1 MTYTPVELR
10 HVRVR
15 RSLLGYHRP
24 TVEQVIEEVA
34 QSFEATWR
42 ERGELAEKV
51 EQLEKQLGEHKRR
64 EELLTQTLVAAEQ
77 AASDVRER
85 ARREADAIIAEAHN
99 EARAIGRSAH
109 AKREQLLA
117 ESQRIE
123 AMLRSALGVLEGGS
137 AWMPLTTLAPQPA
150 SRIDSAPAPVA
161 APKPAA
167 QGEPSMA
174 TIPTLPPVIDDA
186 PAPSDDWR
194 QDTREFAPIVE
205 PQARFDVVEP
215 QARFDVAEPLASFDV
230 AEPETTFALAEPRAS
245 FDVPEP
251 PIVEGEA
258 SIEGPDAEPELEPVA
273 EAPAEPVL
281 QRTPGRESRDFDWGE

>member
-15 RSLLGYHRP
+15 RSPFGYHRA

-42 ERGELAEKV
+42 ERGELADKV

-123 AMLRSALGVLEGGS
+123 AMLRAALSVIEERTPS
-137 AWMPLTTLAPQPA
+137 MPPTILVPEPEP
-150 SRIDSAPAPVA
+150 APAPVRA
-161 APKPAA
+161 ARPADKA
-167 QGEPSMA
+167 EPSV
-174 TIPTLPPVIDDA
+174 TKLPTLPPVIEDA
-186 PAPSDDWR
+186 PVPSDDWR
-194 QDTREFAPIVE
+194 EDTREFAPIAE
-205 PQARFDVVEP
+205 PQ
-215 QARFDVAEPLASFDV
+215 ASFDV
-230 AEPETTFALAEPRAS
+230 AEPQASFDLAEPPPVLETGSGFDIPEAPLNGTEAS
-245 FDVPEP
+245 TDPDPEP
-251 PIVEGEA
+251 
-258 SIEGPDAEPELEPVA
+258 EPERAVKLPVA
-273 EAPAEPVL
+273 PVL
-281 QRTPGRESRDFDWGE
+281 QRTPGRESQDFDWGE